1 MNSKLNLKIQV
12 KLELKKLKKL
22 LICKLNLFFELNQE
36 LLFFIKTLGFIINLH
51 INKQQ

>member
-22 LICKLNLFFELNQE
+22 LICKLNLFELNQE